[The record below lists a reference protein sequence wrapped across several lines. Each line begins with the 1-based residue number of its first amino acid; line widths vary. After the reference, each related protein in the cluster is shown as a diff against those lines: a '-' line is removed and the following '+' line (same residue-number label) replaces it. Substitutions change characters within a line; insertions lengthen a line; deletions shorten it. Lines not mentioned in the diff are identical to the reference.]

1 MAAGAAEIVLLPG
14 LDGTGD
20 LFARLSPLLAEQLT
34 VSAVRYP
41 NDPMLGYAGYVEL
54 ARKTIGQRQVFVLG
68 ESFSGPVAVMVAKQ
82 LRDQIR
88 GIVLAATFVENPWPG
103 WIIRAAARADPQRI
117 PRKMRDAILMGPF
130 GDAELSRKV
139 DEVAR
144 TLPGPV
150 RASRLRA
157 VAEVDVRPDF
167 AALRCPIL
175 VLHGRGDWLVPKTS
189 MQNAIATKVGARMI
203 VIPGAHM
210 LLQTRAPAAA
220 GEIAYF
226 AKSSSEE
233 RYDS

>member
-1 MAAGAAEIVLLPG
+1 
-14 LDGTGD
+14 
-20 LFARLSPLLAEQLT
+20 
-34 VSAVRYP
+34 
-41 NDPMLGYAGYVEL
+41 
-54 ARKTIGQRQVFVLG
+54 
-68 ESFSGPVAVMVAKQ
+68 
-82 LRDQIR
+82 
-88 GIVLAATFVENPWPG
+88 
-103 WIIRAAARADPQRI
+103 
-117 PRKMRDAILMGPF
+117 
-130 GDAELSRKV
+130 
-139 DEVAR
+139 
-144 TLPGPV
+144 
-150 RASRLRA
+150 

>member
-1 MAAGAAEIVLLPG
+1 MAASAAEIVLLPG

-34 VSAVRYP
+34 VSTVRYP
-41 NDPMLGYAGYVEL
+41 NDPMLGYAGCAEL
-54 ARKTIGQRQVFVLG
+54 ARKMIGQRQVFVLG

-103 WIIRAAARADPQRI
+103 WIIRAAARARPQHI
-117 PRKMRDAILMGPF
+117 PRKMRDAILMGSF
-130 GDAELSRKV
+130 GDPELSSKV
-139 DEVAR
+139 DEITRA
-144 TLPGPV
+144 LPRPV
-150 RASRLRA
+150 RAARLRA

-189 MQNAIATKVGARMI
+189 IQNAIATKGGARMI
-203 VIPGAHM
+203 VVPAAHM
-210 LLQTRAPAAA
+210 LLQTCAPAAA

-226 AKSSSEE
+226 VKSSSEA